1 MTSSASSI
9 ARICRGSQLYSGDL
23 LGTSL
28 HWHKNPMPCHLHIRQ
43 TFSPKFVLFAATLRY
58 IHIVCLLDFIVGK
71 FTAELRALVTMI
83 TPHWPMAT

>member
-1 MTSSASSI
+1 M
-9 ARICRGSQLYSGDL
+9 
-23 LGTSL
+23 
-28 HWHKNPMPCHLHIRQ
+28 RQ